1 MARAGFDPISEP
13 GREVMCSACG
23 LLRGGPEWIEGV
35 TDDEAASD
43 RRLAVRRRRIALINI
58 ILEGSGVKLAE
69 HGRQLI
75 VRSST
80 GSTRLVTELAHVWR
94 AADELGR
101 RKVDPLSPTN
111 AGEKA

>member
-1 MARAGFDPISEP
+1 
-13 GREVMCSACG
+13 MCSACG

-35 TDDEAASD
+35 TGDEIASD
-43 RRLAVRRRRIALINI
+43 RRLGDRRRRIALINMM
-58 ILEGSGVKLAE
+58 LEGSGVKLTE

-75 VRSST
+75 VRGPT

-101 RKVDPLSPTN
+101 RKVDPLDPLNT
-111 AGEKA
+111 GMRP